1 MAASDNTFNEAMQ
14 KILSQLAIA
23 GTLPDADIEFLAQ
36 IQAAIT
42 QKLREGANGAGA
54 GQQAAMQM
62 GPDAM
67 GQPGGMPPG
76 GMPPQLAQQGPGGAM
91 PGLVPSAP
99 NMDEIRRMIGATGA
113 VQ

>member
-36 IQAAIT
+36 VQAAIT
-42 QKLREGANGAGA
+42 QKLREGAQGAGA
-54 GQQAAMQM
+54 GQQAGMQAGPSAM
-62 GPDAM
+62 
-67 GQPGGMPPG
+67 G

-99 NMDEIRRMIGATGA
+99 NMDEIRRMVGATGA